1 MQISLKVLESP
12 TVGEPGARTD
22 QRKREGLQGKDGK
35 LLFVV
40 YDSLIPKGQTK
51 IVPNQTRNNG
61 QNTDLKAANID
72 SKKFFI

>member
-1 MQISLKVLESP
+1 MGNQGQELTKGNEKGYKGK
-12 TVGEPGARTD
+12 TVNYRALVSFFD
-22 QRKREGLQGKDGK
+22 KYLI
-35 LLFVV
+35 LFVG

-51 IVPNQTRNNG
+51 IVPNQMRNNG